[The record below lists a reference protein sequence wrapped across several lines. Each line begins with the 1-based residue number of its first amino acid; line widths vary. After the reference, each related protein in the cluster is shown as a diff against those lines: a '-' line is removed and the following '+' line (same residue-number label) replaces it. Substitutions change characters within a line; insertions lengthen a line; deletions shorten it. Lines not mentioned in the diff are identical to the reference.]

1 MKYLLFLCSI
11 LACASCHTFNLS
23 NGRKHRQ
30 LFPAKDHIVAQ
41 QYDTSKF
48 IVRPFNLSDFEN
60 KIAHR
65 DNRRIIEPITGSDIR
80 SIINIKGKYYLYF
93 WNPICRGTSPD
104 LHKLDSIS
112 RLGISIM
119 IVSLRRD
126 YDQMDKL
133 LRHTSFSAYPY
144 YTIEND
150 RTQILLVR
158 KINFIREACNT
169 CYERYK
175 DDLAV
180 ADYLS
185 FGDSTTRVLFFPE
198 CPSIAK

>member
-11 LACASCHTFNLS
+11 LACASCHIFNLS

-60 KIAHR
+60 RIAHR

-93 WNPICRGTSPD
+93 WNPICRGTLPD
-104 LHKLDSIS
+104 LRKLDSIS
-112 RLGISIM
+112 KLAVPIM

-126 YDQMDKL
+126 YEQMDRL
-133 LRHTSFSAYPY
+133 LRNTIFAAYPY
-144 YTIEND
+144 YTIEDD

-185 FGDSTTRVLFFPE
+185 FGDSTIKVLFFPE